1 MMMKSLLLLT
11 LAAASPAAAY
21 QAVGTADD
29 QDGKTLYR
37 PPARRVLLMTRQR
50 SGSTSFVMLLDQHPK
65 VQDMGEGMS
74 FSHNEPN
81 LAALGITPADVR
93 RDPTDAVQRV
103 LASCDAPTC
112 VINMHPEHF
121 PSPNND
127 AGAVARR
134 LLDGA
139 PYGSVHVVALERK
152 VEDAFEAWKRAMTSG
167 VWDATPMLQAA
178 HRNSSVPPGFTNPE
192 LVKKTSFAEYK
203 RVHDEWYEGVAA
215 LRAHAP
221 LLWLKSEDFFRAPE
235 EEMRR
240 VVDFL
245 GLERAD
251 ISLKTFE
258 QSALKRK
265 GYLAA
270 PRSVA
275 APLVAPPP
283 PPFPPLGPGVTIG
296 VKHTSGFADRQQKL
310 CRLLASIRE
319 AYSAEG
325 FPIIVAYDGKET
337 YEAGREPCTGA
348 DTTFLHLGA
357 RGGLSAG
364 RNAIVRHA
372 ETEFVMIVDDDVEFI
387 ETTSV
392 ETLIGHLRADPALLL
407 AAACYEGEPDGSWSR
422 TLSNP
427 CNAFNLTYTGSTVTA
442 SAPPAA
448 ELEGAGLH
456 RSHLVHNAFVAR
468 TAELRKLPWDERQ
481 VMMEHETF
489 FVKVQRAGWAVGYD
503 LSVRVRHHYARSEEY
518 TRNSQRLK
526 TTQYLQ
532 YLCRNFPRLRK
543 WDMPFWSLDC
553 DAHTMTSNTK
563 GQTSSLEWSATDD
576 ASTAGYRPPKVSMFV
591 AVLSA
596 RGHTTH
602 RDALRNTWLRS
613 SAQRQAAGST
623 WDYGFFVRAG
633 QCAPGHCLK
642 MSQQP
647 MRGDVVTLQVDDTYD
662 RLSSKV
668 LRMLQWVTET
678 VDCNVILKV
687 DEDTWVDAPATAQA
701 LKHVTAASAF
711 YGGNLAHNYP
721 VWREGKWKVSRKDV
735 PSVNHSDYALGG
747 AYALSRSTAQQAVMT
762 LDAGHTPMIANV
774 EDVTI
779 SLAVR
784 AAGVA
789 PAAIDGFRG
798 SDQPRTSTRGHH
810 SCCAEGVLAYHKP
823 AGGMHICD
831 DCYRRRHG
839 LPVQRS
845 ARARDF
851 REAAAKAASL
861 PSGAQ

>member
-1 MMMKSLLLLT
+1 MQRAPADAIERVFASCVSPTCAIKLHTEHLSSPTNDVGGVARSLL
-11 LAAASPAAAY
+11 
-21 QAVGTADD
+21 D
-29 QDGKTLYR
+29 R
-37 PPARRVLLMTRQR
+37 
-50 SGSTSFVMLLDQHPK
+50 
-65 VQDMGEGMS
+65 
-74 FSHNEPN
+74 
-81 LAALGITPADVR
+81 
-93 RDPTDAVQRV
+93 
-103 LASCDAPTC
+103 
-112 VINMHPEHF
+112 
-121 PSPNND
+121 
-127 AGAVARR
+127 
-134 LLDGA
+134 A
-139 PYGSVHVVALERK
+139 PYGSVHVVLLERK
-152 VEDAFEAWKRAMTSG
+152 VEDAFEAWKKAASSG
-167 VWDATPMLQAA
+167 VWDATPTLQAA
-178 HRNSSVPPGFTNPE
+178 HRKSSVPVDWRNPE
-192 LVKKTSFAEYK
+192 LVSKRSFAEYK
-203 RVHDEWYEGVAA
+203 RVHDAWYEGAAA
-215 LRAHAP
+215 LSAHAP
-221 LLWLKSEDFFRAPE
+221 LLRLKSEDFFRAPE
-235 EEMRR
+235 EEVQRIFE
-240 VVDFL
+240 FL

-251 ISLKTFE
+251 ISLKAYEEAKVKMF
-258 QSALKRK
+258 
-265 GYLAA
+265 
-270 PRSVA
+270 VA
-275 APLVAPPP
+275 APP

-296 VKHTSGFADRQQKL
+296 IKHTSGFADRQQKL
-310 CRLLASIRE
+310 CRLLESIRE
-319 AYSAEG
+319 AHPVEG
-325 FPIIVAYDGKET
+325 FPILVAYDGKET
-337 YEAGREPCTGA
+337 YEAGREPCAGVVA
-348 DTTFLHLGA
+348 TFVQLGA
-357 RGGLSAG
+357 RSGLSAG
-364 RNAIVRHA
+364 RNEIVRRA
-372 ETEFVMIVDDDVEFI
+372 ATEFVMIVDDDVEFI

-392 ETLIGHLRADPALLL
+392 DTLVGHLRADPALLL
-407 AAACYEGEPDGSWSR
+407 AAACYERDSNQLEK
-422 TLSNP
+422 TFSNP
-427 CNAFNLTYTGSTVTA
+427 CYAFNLTYSGPTVTA

-448 ELEGAGLH
+448 ELESAGLH

-468 TAELRKLPWDERQ
+468 TAELRELPWDERQ
-481 VMMEHETF
+481 VVYEHETF
-489 FVKVQRAGWAVGYD
+489 FVKVQLAGWAVGYD

-518 TRNSQRLK
+518 TRKSQRNK
-526 TTQYLQ
+526 ETQYLQ

-543 WDMPFWSLDC
+543 WDMPFWIVDC
-553 DAHTMTSNTK
+553 DAHTMTTMTIKSK
-563 GQTSSLEWSATDD
+563 GGWTRDIVWDATDD

-642 MSQQP
+642 MSKQP

-687 DEDTWVDAPATAQA
+687 DEDTWVDALATAQT

-711 YGGNLAHNYP
+711 YGGRLAHEYP
-721 VWREGKWKVSRKDV
+721 VLREGKWKVSRKDV

-762 LDAGHTPMIANV
+762 LYAGRTPMIANV

-831 DCYRRRHG
+831 NCYRRRHG
-839 LPVQRS
+839 LERS
-845 ARARDF
+845 ADEEWVRRRRSGGARDS
-851 REAAAKAASL
+851 RD
-861 PSGAQ
+861 

>member
-1 MMMKSLLLLT
+1 MYAG
-11 LAAASPAAAY
+11 AAALS
-21 QAVGTADD
+21 
-29 QDGKTLYR
+29 
-37 PPARRVLLMTRQR
+37 
-50 SGSTSFVMLLDQHPK
+50 
-65 VQDMGEGMS
+65 
-74 FSHNEPN
+74 
-81 LAALGITPADVR
+81 
-93 RDPTDAVQRV
+93 
-103 LASCDAPTC
+103 
-112 VINMHPEHF
+112 
-121 PSPNND
+121 
-127 AGAVARR
+127 
-134 LLDGA
+134 
-139 PYGSVHVVALERK
+139 
-152 VEDAFEAWKRAMTSG
+152 
-167 VWDATPMLQAA
+167 
-178 HRNSSVPPGFTNPE
+178 
-192 LVKKTSFAEYK
+192 
-203 RVHDEWYEGVAA
+203 
-215 LRAHAP
+215 AHAP
-221 LLWLKSEDFFRAPE
+221 LLRLKSEDFFRAPE
-235 EEMRR
+235 EEVQR
-240 VVDFL
+240 VFDFL
-245 GLERAD
+245 RLERAD
-251 ISLKTFE
+251 ISLKAYEEATVKMF
-258 QSALKRK
+258 
-265 GYLAA
+265 
-270 PRSVA
+270 VA
-275 APLVAPPP
+275 APP
-283 PPFPPLGPGVTIG
+283 PPFPPLGLGVTIG
-296 VKHTSGFADRQQKL
+296 IKHTSGFADRQQKL
-310 CRLLASIRE
+310 CRLLESIRKAHPVE
-319 AYSAEG
+319 A
-325 FPIIVAYDGKET
+325 FPILVAYDGTET
-337 YEAGREPCTGA
+337 YEAGREPCAGVGA
-348 DTTFLHLGA
+348 TFVQLGA
-357 RGGLSAG
+357 RSGLSAG
-364 RNAIVRHA
+364 RNEIVRRA
-372 ETEFVMIVDDDVEFI
+372 ATEFVMIVDDDVEFI

-392 ETLIGHLRADPALLL
+392 DTLVGHLRADPALLL
-407 AAACYEGEPDGSWSR
+407 AAACYERDSNQMEK
-422 TLSNP
+422 TVSNP
-427 CNAFNLTYTGSTVTA
+427 CYAFNLTYSGPTVTA

-448 ELEGAGLH
+448 ELESAGLH

-468 TAELRKLPWDERQ
+468 TAELRELPWDERQ
-481 VMMEHETF
+481 VVNEHETF

-602 RDALRNTWLRS
+602 RDALRHTWLRS